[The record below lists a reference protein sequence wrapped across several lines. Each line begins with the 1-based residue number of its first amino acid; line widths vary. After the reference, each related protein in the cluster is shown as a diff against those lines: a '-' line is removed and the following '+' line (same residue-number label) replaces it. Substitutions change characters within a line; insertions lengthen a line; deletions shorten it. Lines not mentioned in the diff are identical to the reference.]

1 MDVCVTVCVCVGD
14 MDVCVTVRVCVG
26 DMDVCVT
33 VRVCVG
39 TWMCVPLCVSVGGG
53 GGHGCVCHS
62 VCVPVSGANCLWSE
76 IMVVHLTH
84 YCTLAQPHSRTHLLD
99 RSSSALH

>member
-1 MDVCVTVCVCVGD
+1 

-26 DMDVCVT
+26 DMDVCAT

-39 TWMCVPLCVSVGGG
+39 DMDVCVTVRVW
-53 GGHGCVCHS
+53 GGHGCVCHC